1 LNQRQYFAAEK
12 LKDIAGPIG
21 EIMDLKPSRT
31 GNSGRAVQIQIIG
44 SRNSTVINGYK
55 VRNALGLKDTLF
67 IITREY
73 NPDGSIAGFTFHGH
87 GWGHG
92 VGLCQ
97 VGAFGMARA
106 GHSYEEI
113 LKTYYRGVEIKK
125 AY

>member
-1 LNQRQYFAAEK
+1 
-12 LKDIAGPIG
+12 
-21 EIMDLKPSRT
+21 
-31 GNSGRAVQIQIIG
+31 VVG
-44 SRNSTVINGYK
+44 SRRSVVLNGYK
-55 VRNALGLKDTLF
+55 VRGTLGLKDTLF
-67 IITREY
+67 SITREV
-73 NPDGSIAGFTFHGH
+73 NPDGSIASFTFHGR

-113 LKTYYRGVEIKK
+113 IKTYYKGVEIHK

>member
-1 LNQRQYFAAEK
+1 MTGSAIAEK
-12 LKDIAGPIG
+12 LRSLADNIG
-21 EIMDLKPSRT
+21 QFRDLKPSRI
-31 GNSGRAVQIQIIG
+31 GSSGRVTQIQIIG
-44 SRNSTVINGYK
+44 SRRSVLLNGNR
-55 VRNALGLKDTLF
+55 VRGALGLKDTLF
-67 IITREY
+67 TITREL
-73 NPDGSIAGFTFHGH
+73 NPDGSIASFTFHGR

-113 LKTYYRGVEIKK
+113 IKTYYHGVEIQK